1 MTREPKGRDTIMSGY
16 RNSKTVAK
24 SVRLSYGEWDELD
37 AAAKANR
44 RTRND
49 EIRWR
54 LAQHRLPTFS
64 DLPKVEGQT
73 SIFDA
78 LESAEQKNQ

>member
-1 MTREPKGRDTIMSGY
+1 MSGY
-16 RNSKTVAK
+16 RNLKTMAK
-24 SVRLSYGEWDELD
+24 SVRLTYGEWEELD

-64 DLPKVEGQT
+64 DLPTVEGQT
-73 SIFDA
+73 NIFDA
-78 LESAEQKNQ
+78 LADSNPEDN